1 MHVTNSSDGGLQ
13 SPADSGTG
21 ADRGNIDPVVVLVP
35 PLFTERTQ
43 SWVSRKLILR
53 TIGTI
58 FAVGLIAAFIF
69 LVKCEVGIPL
79 KGQFIMIITVG
90 CVPRTLLTTC
100 LKLTV
105 ILAAELAAALALASI
120 VSRDKKAYSQ
130 KLVHGAKT
138 LFKFSRNQLGRL
150 ICISDLHKGRGQ
162 EYQVWQ

>member
-13 SPADSGTG
+13 SPSDSGTG

-69 LVKCEVGIPL
+69 LVKFLLPL
-79 KGQFIMIITVG
+79 LDDV
-90 CVPRTLLTTC
+90 L
-100 LKLTV
+100 
-105 ILAAELAAALALASI
+105 
-120 VSRDKKAYSQ
+120 
-130 KLVHGAKT
+130 
-138 LFKFSRNQLGRL
+138 
-150 ICISDLHKGRGQ
+150 
-162 EYQVWQ
+162 